1 MPTSRKV
8 ISAAVEGLM
17 DEMVLRALIQ
27 HVGAQAGGFFGKHGK
42 QYLLKNFQAYLRA
55 ARLEPWIV
63 MIDLD
68 HDSDCPLQVR
78 RSWLVHAG
86 AQEPLPLLCFRIAKR
101 EVEAWLLADRERIAE
116 FLGVPKRLV
125 EPDPERLD
133 DPKKTMMG
141 LVARSKMKHL
151 KAEMLPPPG
160 SFREVGPAYNS
171 RLIQFVMD
179 PRAGW
184 RPEIAAASS
193 ESLRRAVACLRKLAA
208 A

>member
-1 MPTSRKV
+1 
-8 ISAAVEGLM
+8 M

-27 HVGAQAGGFFGKHGK
+27 HVGAQSGGFFGKHGK

-78 RSWLVHAG
+78 RNWLLRVG

-101 EVEAWLLADRERIAE
+101 EVEAWLLADRERIAK
-116 FLGVPKRLV
+116 FLGVPKRFV
-125 EPDPERLD
+125 ESDPERLD
-133 DPKKTMMG
+133 DPKKTIMS

-151 KAEMLPPPG
+151 KAEMLPTPG

-179 PRAGW
+179 PSAGW
-184 RPEIAAASS
+184 RPDIAAASS
-193 ESLRRAVACLRKLAA
+193 ESLRRALACLRKLAA